1 MAERRIKNKMN
12 IPKLIRLQNKERN
25 RTKNIMNFR
34 IFHLL
39 ITINLIDIIILSNIH
54 LNLLESLFSK
64 ITLKIDSIGIK
75 NIFSSSTISYQ
86 NVIYINK
93 VLLTP
98 VNYKYNFTNEN
109 NSVELIWNN
118 SIYSG
123 YKLFE

>member
-54 LNLLESLFSK
+54 LNLLES
-64 ITLKIDSIGIK
+64 
-75 NIFSSSTISYQ
+75 
-86 NVIYINK
+86 
-93 VLLTP
+93 
-98 VNYKYNFTNEN
+98 
-109 NSVELIWNN
+109 
-118 SIYSG
+118 
-123 YKLFE
+123 

>member
-1 MAERRIKNKMN
+1 M
-12 IPKLIRLQNKERN
+12 
-25 RTKNIMNFR
+25 
-34 IFHLL
+34 
-39 ITINLIDIIILSNIH
+39 
-54 LNLLESLFSK
+54 
-64 ITLKIDSIGIK
+64 KIDSIGIK

-123 YKLFE
+123 YKLFEGISAIKEIDLSDFDTSEIENMAFMFSDVHHWLYKIYLILTLQK